1 MNPARM
7 HFETLPFAQKCQSI
21 RRMKLLE
28 GFSVYTI
35 ASATGMTVEA
45 VQRALEYAEKV
56 EAQALR

>member
-1 MNPARM
+1 M